1 MEKYQN
7 INEYVAAMMGDK
19 IVQKAKSPIMGL
31 AILIIG
37 IGLLVLLRTQK
48 MSDSLSAAC
57 LTLGLISTALGLILT
72 AMSLSKA
79 LGGYYYIPTSC
90 RMKQHK
96 CYLSNSDYKLCLEA
110 FNNSPAALGAIQPV
124 VSSNSAIDILYSR
137 DHAIALLQAGRYD
150 SNNFVPETPVVCLI
164 GADVTHIQSLCK

>member
-79 LGGYYYIPTSC
+79 LGGYYYIPTS
-90 RMKQHK
+90 
-96 CYLSNSDYKLCLEA
+96 
-110 FNNSPAALGAIQPV
+110 
-124 VSSNSAIDILYSR
+124 
-137 DHAIALLQAGRYD
+137 
-150 SNNFVPETPVVCLI
+150 
-164 GADVTHIQSLCK
+164 